1 MSSKQPLKR
10 QIERCARRIEIL
22 EQDVNTTLQNLKE
35 VISSIRSSRSS
46 LKVERDSL
54 VQLQLQYKTVKESG
68 LKRNSLDSAGLSP
81 HRHGRFR
88 QLLQHEYRQ
97 ADIDIPA
104 FVSEISEGD
113 VANIRTSAL
122 IERYAVG
129 ESRLSG
135 LIGPSQMR
143 AAANR
148 IKTSMDQLNKDRPSS
163 KESKDIWK
171 EHPDWKRE
179 NALAI
184 AARARDEFHIASEFA
199 IQVGERNAIVSS
211 NRVAP
216 FSDGFWID
224 DVASTVADRFFL
236 GDRGRDSAD
245 VADAMAGMAI
255 QTLVNKREANSL
267 SAIENDVRLMQAVA
281 IFATPGAVAH
291 GVAYGL
297 FDVGRKFSNEW
308 FGANRSLIS
317 RHYPRVGS
325 AAAFRDVVADP
336 EKFREVHAS
345 GAAPKIAQSSRFWGR
360 ESSERDL
367 FVKRSAKDLIE
378 QARHD
383 LIDTSLRSAL
393 VSMKK
398 SKTDYLDLG
407 AWQKN
412 EAVHADVFDVG
423 DLVSKAFL
431 SEALDA
437 AEIQVMQASNPL
449 AITIGLVTWISADGV
464 FREAPLFLA
473 MASFEAEAKT
483 ISRLAPFHLNTAWL
497 RRLSTEYPKLKLPEI
512 ATEFALGNAPDRV
525 FAAIMAAINSGG
537 DTQPIVRIVDHS
549 YVGVFDSSR
558 SVLERRLNLK
568 SFPELAENAIVGMLA
583 QGAAHQISYAEYTP
597 PGGRSRPDPV
607 QTLAVRA
614 SLGGESFVLE
624 GPPGTGKTQTIFEM
638 VVALSDAGKRV
649 LVSAAMP
656 GAVEVIGR
664 RLRTHVD
671 FVICSLRPGQIDVGE
686 GANKV
691 DVRET
696 KFQVVIGTPLAL
708 TGRLRA
714 DDKFDVLIIDEASQM
729 RLSHALALAGHA
741 KQLIVAGDSRQLQ
754 PRDSEPEAV
763 SEMSLLMRARMAGL
777 PAITLQEHY
786 RSQHPSL
793 IAWSNLYSYDSKL
806 KPKLGPLRYGD
817 AGFSLVYVA
826 PARRVKRELALVNI
840 EEADRIAEECLRWAR
855 DGRRSVGV
863 AAMTQAQR
871 DLIRE
876 TVEERLRGAGISAA
890 SAGEGNCFFSQT
902 EPFFVRTAGALQ
914 GEERDVIL
922 ISLGVAPDSD
932 GRINQRVGVLS
943 RSDSLALCNVM
954 LSRSRLRTAVFSSIL
969 PIDIDISAMTASMFL
984 IASILRMGAVI
995 GALENPAD
1003 RQSGI
1008 DPKTV
1013 DPRFDWA
1020 IDRLEMDG
1028 EKFYA
1033 VRVPNDPERYAFA
1046 ICSREPFKPHLL
1058 TEKLKASGWAVF
1070 GHAPQFLA
1078 DPKQVIVLA
1087 RDQLPRLPHLPR

>member
-360 ESSERDL
+360 EASETEL
-367 FVKRSAKDLIE
+367 FEKMSPRELVE
-378 QARHD
+378 VARHN
-383 LIDTSLRSAL
+383 LIDTSLRSPL
-393 VSMKK
+393 VSMPKK
-398 SKTDYLDLG
+398 KDDFVDLG
-407 AWQKN
+407 SWQGN
-412 EAVHADVFDVG
+412 EAFHADVFG
-423 DLVSKAFL
+423 IGAIVSKGFL
-431 SEALDA
+431 AGARDA
-437 AEIQVMQASNPL
+437 AEIQVMQGVNPI
-449 AITIGLVTWISADGV
+449 AATIGLVTWISADGV
-464 FREAPLFLA
+464 RREAPLFLA
-473 MASFEAEAKT
+473 MSSFDAET
-483 ISRLAPFHLNTAWL
+483 NTVSRLSSFNLNTAWL
-497 RRLSTEYPKLKLPEI
+497 RRLAVEYPQLASLEI
-512 ATEFALGNAPDRV
+512 VTEFPLGDKPGDV
-525 FAAIMAAINSGG
+525 FASIAAKINAAG
-537 DTQPIVRIVDHS
+537 DAKPIVSIADHCF
-549 YVGVFDSSR
+549 VGVFDSSR
-558 SVLERRLNLK
+558 SVLERRLNLG
-568 SFPELAENAIVGMLA
+568 SFPDLVENPIVGMLA
-583 QGAAHQISYAEYTP
+583 QGAKHPISYAEYTP
-597 PGGRSRPDPV
+597 QVARSRPDRV

-614 SLGGESFVLE
+614 SLGGGSFILE

-638 VVALSDAGKRV
+638 VRALEAAGKRV
-649 LVSAAMP
+649 LISAAMP
-656 GAVEVIGR
+656 GAIEVIGR
-664 RLRTHVD
+664 RLRGVVT
-671 FVICSLRPGQIDVGE
+671 FVLCALRPGQIDI
-686 GANKV
+686 GAKSSQG
-691 DVRET
+691 DVRDT
-696 KFQVVIGTPLAL
+696 KYQVVIGTPLAL
-708 TGRLRA
+708 TARLRA
-714 DDKFDVLIIDEASQM
+714 DDKFDVLIIDESSQL
-729 RLSHALALAGHA
+729 RLSHALSLAGHA
-741 KQLIVAGDSRQLQ
+741 SQLVVVGDSKQLQ
-754 PRDSEPEAV
+754 PRDSESGDV
-763 SEMSLLMRARMAGL
+763 TEMSLLMRARMAGL
-777 PAITLQEHY
+777 PAIVLEEHY
-786 RSQHPSL
+786 RSQHASL

-806 KPKLGPLRYGD
+806 QPRSGTLTYGD
-817 AGFSLVYVA
+817 AGFCVVYVA
-826 PARRVKRELALVNI
+826 PGRRVQRDLAHVNV
-840 EEADRIAEECLRWAR
+840 EEADRIADECLKWAR

-876 TVEERLRGAGISAA
+876 TVEQRLKDAGISAA
-890 SAGEGNCFFSQT
+890 AAGENNRFFAKT
-902 EPFFVRTAGALQ
+902 EPFFVRTAGAVQ
-914 GEERDVIL
+914 GEERDVLL
-922 ISLGVAPDSD
+922 ISLGVAPDKN
-932 GRINQRVGVLS
+932 GRISQRIGVLS
-943 RSDSLALCNVM
+943 RNDSLALCNVM
-954 LSRSRLRTAVFSSIL
+954 MSRSRLITAVYSSIV
-969 PIDIDISAMTASMFL
+969 PADIDLSTMTPSMFL
-984 IASILRMGAVI
+984 VASILRMGAVVS
-995 GALENPAD
+995 ALEMSAD
-1003 RQSGI
+1003 RRAVI
-1008 DPKTV
+1008 DLKTV
-1013 DPRFDWA
+1013 DPKFEWN
-1020 IDRLEMDG
+1020 IDSLQMDG
-1028 EKFYA
+1028 ETFYA
-1033 VRVPNDPERYAFA
+1033 VRTHEDAENYAFA
-1046 ICSREPFKPHLL
+1046 IVSRQPSAMTPLAQ
-1058 TEKLKASGWAVF
+1058 KLESGGWIVF
-1070 GHAPQFLA
+1070 GCMPENFAKPSE
-1078 DPKQVIVLA
+1078 IIRRA
-1087 RDQLPRLPHLPR
+1087 RDKISLLPALR